1 MEETACT
8 WAILGALDREIA
20 FLRERMK
27 IDRIEQAM
35 GTEFAFGTLMGRS
48 VAVACCGVG
57 TVNAAA
63 CATWLLCARGC

>member
-1 MEETACT
+1 MPLLASFFCFAILCVMEETACT

-20 FLRERMK
+20 LLRERMK

-48 VAVACCGVG
+48 VAVAC
-57 TVNAAA
+57 
-63 CATWLLCARGC
+63 